1 VPTAPGVS
9 GVVALGVADGVV
21 VGAEGDVVV
30 GGVVVVEGGVV
41 VVGGAVVL
49 GGAVEDGGVV
59 LLGGAAVG
67 APVADV
73 GAPVMPDE
81 PVEPAPPIVGL
92 ARTNDGAAAVAPD
105 APDCTQPVTVTIW
118 VEPDVAGRVVGD

>member
-1 VPTAPGVS
+1 MPTAPGVS
-9 GVVALGVADGVV
+9 GVVALGVADVV

-30 GGVVVVEGGVV
+30 GGV

-105 APDCTQPVTVTIW
+105 APDWTQPVTVTIW
-118 VEPDVAGRVVGD
+118 VEPDVAERVVGD